1 MNYKKDISF
10 NSCKVIVE
18 FTFSTFLVLVFTF
31 CLLVLFSMSYLE
43 QFIFCRTLWMD
54 VLTGSTSVSLIIS
67 KVEIYYLFYNIELN
81 YLCIYLWVYS
91 SYIGSQM
98 YTRDRETRFGPVIS
112 LDLEK
117 ASLHI
122 FLESTYPDA

>member
-1 MNYKKDISF
+1 MD
-10 NSCKVIVE
+10 
-18 FTFSTFLVLVFTF
+18 
-31 CLLVLFSMSYLE
+31 LLK
-43 QFIFCRTLWMD
+43 
-54 VLTGSTSVSLIIS
+54 GSTSISLIYR
-67 KVEIYYLFYNIELN
+67 KVEIYFSYRNNKIFFFIKHLE
-81 YLCIYLWVYS
+81 VYS

-112 LDLEK
+112 LDLER